1 MTTESLVACFNDTIE
16 RSQTGELKEFTERAI
31 SSNCL
36 YKENFSSPDCGRQNY
51 ADSAS
56 EKILVVP
63 DSTFAAAQK
72 NIRYG
77 KTAVLNFAN
86 PQYPGGGTS
95 KGAVAQEE
103 CLCRC
108 SNLYLCLSAPNI
120 FEDYYFYHKKYT
132 NHLFSDRLIY
142 TKDVVVFKDE
152 SEVPALLPR
161 DEWFFVDVITCAAP
175 YIAKINIDNTSL
187 KSLFKS
193 RIKNIFEAAIDNKVE
208 VIILGAFGCGAFKN
222 PPEVVA
228 EAFHEV
234 IDENGYADNFRKIV
248 FAIKCNPNNTKNL
261 DVFQEEFSK
270 DEEKSAC
277 VELPWLNDLRE
288 RVENNPEEFEN
299 YLDWKK
305 SNKYYKKHF
314 SILGDSIST
323 LAGCNPKGY
332 KVFYADE
339 NCEKSAVKEMQD
351 TWWGKVIDFFGGEL
365 LVNNSWSGSRV
376 TKLPNKYYFSDNL
389 FPSGCSNERTGG
401 LHINGVKPD
410 VIIVYL
416 GTNDWANGIPT
427 LEYWE
432 NSGDYENWLGT
443 KLLPNEECFDVAYD
457 QMLTKLSSN
466 YPNAEIWCC
475 TLCKS
480 FMSSNPNFVF
490 PCSYAGIHI
499 DKYNEIIRVAA
510 QNKGC
515 KIIDIASK
523 EIEYDAFDGTHPNCY
538 GMENLAKGMIVEA
551 VREEMGQAE
560 QEFDSVCSD
569 EFVDQI
575 SDLER
580 MYKYYKNSTDDEY
593 RVALLSRIADLL
605 AVIPM
610 YFPIEVD
617 VESFLNGIDPSQ
629 LKPGD
634 VITPSEAPKYHI
646 KKLDPIVE
654 DGVIKKIVPMFTT
667 KEHLNNFYS
676 DGTSCIRIYPCDYLR
691 GVVLS
696 SDYFFINPGD
706 DGFAFTTLFLNDIVM
721 PRALATEDEATDDND
736 EIGVGTII
744 ENKYKI
750 VKHIARGGAFDT
762 YLATDTRLNLTWA
775 VKVSRSN
782 RTEDMGLIQN
792 QINILKQLDHP
803 MIPRFADAYMTNGKA
818 IIVQE
823 YVAGTTLEDIVN
835 EYGGQSVEHVVDWIG
850 QICNVM
856 GYLHMQSQMFIYRDV
871 KPANFILEPSGR
883 IRVVDFDII
892 RSYKPGRTEDTVN
905 LGTKGYAAPEQF
917 GGRGQTDPRTDVYG
931 IGATMYRLLTG
942 ADVQERNIILNPI
955 TLDEPGIPSGL
966 AYIINKCT
974 QFNPRERYNSCD
986 ELLNDLVRYNEL
998 PPKKGFLSRLKKR

>member
-51 ADSAS
+51 ADSTA
-56 EKILVVP
+56 EKIFVVS
-63 DSTFAAAQK
+63 DSTFAAARK

-86 PQYPGGGTS
+86 PQYPGGGAS

-120 FEDYYFYHKKYT
+120 FEDYYFYHKKFT

-152 SEVPALLPR
+152 SEVPALLSR

-175 YIAKINIDNTSL
+175 YIAKIDIDNASL

-193 RIKNIFEAAIDNKVE
+193 RIKNIFEAAIDNGVE

-234 IDENGYADNFRKIV
+234 IDENGYADNFKKIV

-261 DVFQEEFSK
+261 DVFQEEFSRN
-270 DEEKSAC
+270 EEKSAC
-277 VELPWLNDLRE
+277 VELPWLDDLRE

-323 LAGCNPKGY
+323 LAGYNPKGY
-332 KVFYADE
+332 KVFYE
-339 NCEKSAVKEMQD
+339 NDICEKSGVKEIRH
-351 TWWGKVIDFFGGEL
+351 TWWGKLIDFLGGEL
-365 LVNNSWSGSRV
+365 LVNNSWSGSRI
-376 TKLPNKYYFSDNL
+376 TKLSYDGNAFQ
-389 FPSGCSNERTGG
+389 SGCAPERTVG
-401 LHINGVKPD
+401 LHIGNTMPD
-410 VIIVYL
+410 VIIVNM
-416 GTNDWANGIPT
+416 GVNDWANAVK
-427 LEYWE
+427 L
-432 NSGDYENWLGT
+432 YEVHTDGANVLPD
-443 KLLPNEECFDVAYD
+443 LLSFDSAYK
-457 QMLTKLSSN
+457 TVLSELKQN
-466 YPNAEIWCC
+466 YPHAEVWCC

-499 DKYNEIIRVAA
+499 DKYNEIIRTAA
-510 QNKGC
+510 QNEGC

-538 GMENLAKGMIVEA
+538 GMESLAKGMIVEV
-551 VREEMGQAE
+551 VREETDEAE
-560 QEFDSVCSD
+560 QDLDSICSD

-580 MYKYYKNSTDDEY
+580 MYKYYKSSTDDE
-593 RVALLSRIADLL
+593 RKTALLSRIADLL

-646 KKLDPIVE
+646 KKLDPIVQ

-676 DGTSCIRIYPCDYLR
+676 DGTSCIRIYPCDYLQ

-706 DGFAFTTLFLNDIVM
+706 DGFAFTTMFLNDIVM
-721 PRALATEDEATDDND
+721 PRALAAEDDETDDND

-762 YLATDTRLNLTWA
+762 YLATDMRLNLMWA

-782 RTEDMGLIQN
+782 QTYDMGLIKN

-856 GYLHMQSQMFIYRDV
+856 GYLHMQSPMFIYRDV

-998 PPKKGFLSRLKKR
+998 PPKRGLFSRLKIR

>member
-51 ADSAS
+51 ADSAA

-86 PQYPGGGTS
+86 PQYPGGGAS

-175 YIAKINIDNTSL
+175 YIAKINIDNASL
-187 KSLFKS
+187 KSIFKS

-270 DEEKSAC
+270 DEAEQ
-277 VELPWLNDLRE
+277 DL
-288 RVENNPEEFEN
+288 
-299 YLDWKK
+299 
-305 SNKYYKKHF
+305 
-314 SILGDSIST
+314 DSI
-323 LAGCNPKGY
+323 
-332 KVFYADE
+332 
-339 NCEKSAVKEMQD
+339 
-351 TWWGKVIDFFGGEL
+351 
-365 LVNNSWSGSRV
+365 
-376 TKLPNKYYFSDNL
+376 
-389 FPSGCSNERTGG
+389 
-401 LHINGVKPD
+401 
-410 VIIVYL
+410 
-416 GTNDWANGIPT
+416 
-427 LEYWE
+427 
-432 NSGDYENWLGT
+432 
-443 KLLPNEECFDVAYD
+443 
-457 QMLTKLSSN
+457 
-466 YPNAEIWCC
+466 
-475 TLCKS
+475 
-480 FMSSNPNFVF
+480 
-490 PCSYAGIHI
+490 
-499 DKYNEIIRVAA
+499 
-510 QNKGC
+510 
-515 KIIDIASK
+515 
-523 EIEYDAFDGTHPNCY
+523 
-538 GMENLAKGMIVEA
+538 
-551 VREEMGQAE
+551 
-560 QEFDSVCSD
+560 CSD

-580 MYKYYKNSTDDEY
+580 MYKYYKSSTDDEY
-593 RVALLSRIADLL
+593 RTALLSRIADLL

-706 DGFAFTTLFLNDIVM
+706 NGFAFTTLFLNDIVM
-721 PRALATEDEATDDND
+721 PRALAAEDEATDDND

-762 YLATDTRLNLTWA
+762 YLATDMRLNLTWA

-782 RTEDMGLIQN
+782 RTDDMGLIQN

-856 GYLHMQSQMFIYRDV
+856 GYLHMQSPMFIYRDV

-931 IGATMYRLLTG
+931 IGVTMYRLLTG

>member
-51 ADSAS
+51 ADSAA

-86 PQYPGGGTS
+86 PQYPGGGAS

-175 YIAKINIDNTSL
+175 YIAKINIDNASL

-234 IDENGYADNFRKIV
+234 IDENGYADNFKKIV

-270 DEEKSAC
+270 DEAEQ
-277 VELPWLNDLRE
+277 DL
-288 RVENNPEEFEN
+288 
-299 YLDWKK
+299 
-305 SNKYYKKHF
+305 
-314 SILGDSIST
+314 DSI
-323 LAGCNPKGY
+323 
-332 KVFYADE
+332 
-339 NCEKSAVKEMQD
+339 
-351 TWWGKVIDFFGGEL
+351 
-365 LVNNSWSGSRV
+365 
-376 TKLPNKYYFSDNL
+376 
-389 FPSGCSNERTGG
+389 
-401 LHINGVKPD
+401 
-410 VIIVYL
+410 
-416 GTNDWANGIPT
+416 
-427 LEYWE
+427 
-432 NSGDYENWLGT
+432 
-443 KLLPNEECFDVAYD
+443 
-457 QMLTKLSSN
+457 
-466 YPNAEIWCC
+466 
-475 TLCKS
+475 
-480 FMSSNPNFVF
+480 
-490 PCSYAGIHI
+490 
-499 DKYNEIIRVAA
+499 
-510 QNKGC
+510 
-515 KIIDIASK
+515 
-523 EIEYDAFDGTHPNCY
+523 
-538 GMENLAKGMIVEA
+538 
-551 VREEMGQAE
+551 
-560 QEFDSVCSD
+560 CSD

-580 MYKYYKNSTDDEY
+580 MYKYYKSSTDDE
-593 RVALLSRIADLL
+593 RRTALLSRIADLL

-646 KKLDPIVE
+646 KKLDPIVQ

-706 DGFAFTTLFLNDIVM
+706 DGFVFTTLFLNDIVM
-721 PRALATEDEATDDND
+721 PRALAAEDKATADND
-736 EIGVGTII
+736 KIGVGTII

-750 VKHIARGGAFDT
+750 VKHIARGGTFDT
-762 YLATDTRLNLTWA
+762 YLATDMRLNLTWA
-775 VKVSRSN
+775 IKVSRSN

-856 GYLHMQSQMFIYRDV
+856 GYLHMQSPMFIYRDV

-998 PPKKGFLSRLKKR
+998 PPKKGLFSRLKIR

>member
-51 ADSAS
+51 ADSAA
-56 EKILVVP
+56 EKIFVVP
-63 DSTFAAAQK
+63 DSTFSAAQK
-72 NIRYG
+72 NLRYG

-86 PQYPGGGTS
+86 PQYPGGGAS

-152 SEVPALLPR
+152 SEVPALLSR

-175 YIAKINIDNTSL
+175 YIAKIDIDNASL

-228 EAFHEV
+228 EAFREV
-234 IDENGYADNFRKIV
+234 IDENGYADNFKKIV

-261 DVFQEEFSK
+261 DVFQEEFSRN
-270 DEEKSAC
+270 EEKSAC

-288 RVENNPEEFEN
+288 RVENNSEEFEN

-323 LAGCNPKGY
+323 LAGYNPKGY
-332 KVFYADE
+332 KVFYE
-339 NCEKSAVKEMQD
+339 NDICEKSGVKEIRH
-351 TWWGKVIDFFGGEL
+351 TWWGKLIDFLGGEL
-365 LVNNSWSGSRV
+365 LVNNSWSGSRI
-376 TKLPNKYYFSDNL
+376 TKLSYDGNA
-389 FPSGCSNERTGG
+389 FPSGCAPERTVG
-401 LHINGVKPD
+401 LHIGNTMPD
-410 VIIVYL
+410 VIIVNM
-416 GTNDWANGIPT
+416 GVNDWANAVK
-427 LEYWE
+427 L
-432 NSGDYENWLGT
+432 YETHNDGSNGLPD
-443 KLLPNEECFDVAYD
+443 LLSFDSAYK
-457 QMLTKLSSN
+457 TVLSELKQN

-499 DKYNEIIRVAA
+499 DKYNEIIRTAA
-510 QNKGC
+510 QNEGC

-538 GMENLAKGMIVEA
+538 GMESLAKGMIVEV
-551 VREEMGQAE
+551 VREGTDEAE
-560 QEFDSVCSD
+560 QELDSICFD

-580 MYKYYKNSTDDEY
+580 MYKYYKRSTDDE
-593 RVALLSRIADLL
+593 RKTALLSRIADLL

-617 VESFLNGIDPSQ
+617 VDSFLNGIDPSQ

-646 KKLDPIVE
+646 KKLDPIVQ

-676 DGTSCIRIYPCDYLR
+676 DGTSCIRIYPCDYLQ

-721 PRALATEDEATDDND
+721 PRALAAEDDETDDND

-762 YLATDTRLNLTWA
+762 YLATDMRLNLMWA

-782 RTEDMGLIQN
+782 RTDDTELIKN

-823 YVAGTTLEDIVN
+823 YVAGTTLEDVVN

-856 GYLHMQSQMFIYRDV
+856 GYLHMQSPMFIYRDV

-998 PPKKGFLSRLKKR
+998 PPKRGLFSRLKIR

>member
-51 ADSAS
+51 ADSAA

-86 PQYPGGGTS
+86 PQYPGGGAS

-142 TKDVVVFKDE
+142 TKDVVMFKDE

-175 YIAKINIDNTSL
+175 YIAKINIDNASL

-234 IDENGYADNFRKIV
+234 IDENGYADNFKKIV

-270 DEEKSAC
+270 DE
-277 VELPWLNDLRE
+277 
-288 RVENNPEEFEN
+288 
-299 YLDWKK
+299 
-305 SNKYYKKHF
+305 
-314 SILGDSIST
+314 
-323 LAGCNPKGY
+323 
-332 KVFYADE
+332 
-339 NCEKSAVKEMQD
+339 
-351 TWWGKVIDFFGGEL
+351 
-365 LVNNSWSGSRV
+365 
-376 TKLPNKYYFSDNL
+376 
-389 FPSGCSNERTGG
+389 
-401 LHINGVKPD
+401 
-410 VIIVYL
+410 
-416 GTNDWANGIPT
+416 
-427 LEYWE
+427 
-432 NSGDYENWLGT
+432 
-443 KLLPNEECFDVAYD
+443 
-457 QMLTKLSSN
+457 
-466 YPNAEIWCC
+466 
-475 TLCKS
+475 
-480 FMSSNPNFVF
+480 
-490 PCSYAGIHI
+490 
-499 DKYNEIIRVAA
+499 
-510 QNKGC
+510 
-515 KIIDIASK
+515 
-523 EIEYDAFDGTHPNCY
+523 
-538 GMENLAKGMIVEA
+538 
-551 VREEMGQAE
+551 AE

-569 EFVDQI
+569 EFADQI

-580 MYKYYKNSTDDEY
+580 MYKYYKSSTDDEY

-617 VESFLNGIDPSQ
+617 VESFLNGINPSQ

-721 PRALATEDEATDDND
+721 PRALAAEDEATDDND

-762 YLATDTRLNLTWA
+762 YLANDTRLNLTWA

-782 RTEDMGLIQN
+782 RTDDMGLIQN

-823 YVAGTTLEDIVN
+823 YVAGTTLEEIVN

-856 GYLHMQSQMFIYRDV
+856 GYLHMQSPMFIYRDV

-942 ADVQERNIILNPI
+942 ADIQERNIILNPI

>member
-1 MTTESLVACFNDTIE
+1 MK
-16 RSQTGELKEFTERAI
+16 R
-31 SSNCL
+31 
-36 YKENFSSPDCGRQNY
+36 
-51 ADSAS
+51 
-56 EKILVVP
+56 
-63 DSTFAAAQK
+63 
-72 NIRYG
+72 
-77 KTAVLNFAN
+77 
-86 PQYPGGGTS
+86 
-95 KGAVAQEE
+95 
-103 CLCRC
+103 
-108 SNLYLCLSAPNI
+108 
-120 FEDYYFYHKKYT
+120 
-132 NHLFSDRLIY
+132 
-142 TKDVVVFKDE
+142 
-152 SEVPALLPR
+152 
-161 DEWFFVDVITCAAP
+161 
-175 YIAKINIDNTSL
+175 
-187 KSLFKS
+187 
-193 RIKNIFEAAIDNKVE
+193 
-208 VIILGAFGCGAFKN
+208 
-222 PPEVVA
+222 
-228 EAFHEV
+228 
-234 IDENGYADNFRKIV
+234 
-248 FAIKCNPNNTKNL
+248 
-261 DVFQEEFSK
+261 
-270 DEEKSAC
+270 SAC

-365 LVNNSWSGSRV
+365 LVNNSWSGSRI
-376 TKLPNKYYFSDNL
+376 TKLSYDGNV
-389 FPSGCSNERTGG
+389 FPSGCAPERTGG
-401 LHINGVKPD
+401 LHIGNTMPD
-410 VIIVYL
+410 VIIVNM
-416 GTNDWANGIPT
+416 GVNDWANAVK
-427 LEYWE
+427 L
-432 NSGDYENWLGT
+432 YEAHTDGANGLQDLLSFDSAYKT
-443 KLLPNEECFDVAYD
+443 VLSKLK
-457 QMLTKLSSN
+457 QN
-466 YPNAEIWCC
+466 YPQAEVWCC

-560 QEFDSVCSD
+560 RDLDSICSD

-575 SDLER
+575 SNLER
-580 MYKYYKNSTDDEY
+580 MYKYFKSSTDDEY
-593 RVALLSRIADLL
+593 RTALLSRIADLL

-706 DGFAFTTLFLNDIVM
+706 NGFAFTTLFLNDIVM
-721 PRALATEDEATDDND
+721 PRALAAEDEATDDND

-750 VKHIARGGAFDT
+750 VKHIARGGAFNT
-762 YLATDTRLNLTWA
+762 YLATDTKLNLTWA

-856 GYLHMQSQMFIYRDV
+856 GYLHMQS
-871 KPANFILEPSGR
+871 PS
-883 IRVVDFDII
+883 
-892 RSYKPGRTEDTVN
+892 
-905 LGTKGYAAPEQF
+905 L
-917 GGRGQTDPRTDVYG
+917 
-931 IGATMYRLLTG
+931 
-942 ADVQERNIILNPI
+942 PI
-955 TLDEPGIPSGL
+955 S
-966 AYIINKCT
+966 
-974 QFNPRERYNSCD
+974 F
-986 ELLNDLVRYNEL
+986 
-998 PPKKGFLSRLKKR
+998 

>member
-51 ADSAS
+51 ADSAA
-56 EKILVVP
+56 EKIFVVP
-63 DSTFAAAQK
+63 DSTFSAAQK
-72 NIRYG
+72 NLRYG

-86 PQYPGGGTS
+86 PQYPGGGAS

-152 SEVPALLPR
+152 SEVPALLSR

-175 YIAKINIDNTSL
+175 YIAKIDIDNASL

-228 EAFHEV
+228 EAFREV
-234 IDENGYADNFRKIV
+234 IDENGYADNFKKIV

-288 RVENNPEEFEN
+288 RVENNSEEFEN

-323 LAGCNPKGY
+323 LAGYNPKGY
-332 KVFYADE
+332 KVFYE
-339 NCEKSAVKEMQD
+339 NDICEKSGVKEIRH
-351 TWWGKVIDFFGGEL
+351 TWWGKLIDFLGGEL
-365 LVNNSWSGSRV
+365 LVNNSWSGSRI
-376 TKLPNKYYFSDNL
+376 TKLSYDGNA
-389 FPSGCSNERTGG
+389 FPSGCAPERTVG
-401 LHINGVKPD
+401 LHIGNTMPD
-410 VIIVYL
+410 VIIVNM
-416 GTNDWANGIPT
+416 GVNDWANAVK
-427 LEYWE
+427 L
-432 NSGDYENWLGT
+432 YETHNDGSNGLPD
-443 KLLPNEECFDVAYD
+443 LLSFDSAYK
-457 QMLTKLSSN
+457 TVLSELKQN

-499 DKYNEIIRVAA
+499 DKYNEIIRTAA
-510 QNKGC
+510 QNEGC

-538 GMENLAKGMIVEA
+538 GMESLAKGMIVEV
-551 VREEMGQAE
+551 VREGTDEAE
-560 QEFDSVCSD
+560 QELDSICSD

-580 MYKYYKNSTDDEY
+580 MYKYYKRSTDDE
-593 RVALLSRIADLL
+593 RKTALLSRIADLL

-617 VESFLNGIDPSQ
+617 VDSFLNGIDPSQ

-646 KKLDPIVE
+646 KKLDPIVQ

-676 DGTSCIRIYPCDYLR
+676 DGTSCIRIYPCDYLQ

-721 PRALATEDEATDDND
+721 PRALAAEDDETDDND

-762 YLATDTRLNLTWA
+762 YLATDMRLNLMWA

-782 RTEDMGLIQN
+782 RTDDTELIKN

-823 YVAGTTLEDIVN
+823 YVAGTTLEDVVN

-856 GYLHMQSQMFIYRDV
+856 GYLHMQSPMFIYRDV

-998 PPKKGFLSRLKKR
+998 TPKRGLFSRLKIR

>member
-51 ADSAS
+51 ADSAA

-86 PQYPGGGTS
+86 PQYPGGGAS

-175 YIAKINIDNTSL
+175 YIAKINIDNASL

-234 IDENGYADNFRKIV
+234 IDENGYADNFKKIV

-270 DEEKSAC
+270 DEAEQ
-277 VELPWLNDLRE
+277 DL
-288 RVENNPEEFEN
+288 
-299 YLDWKK
+299 
-305 SNKYYKKHF
+305 
-314 SILGDSIST
+314 DSI
-323 LAGCNPKGY
+323 
-332 KVFYADE
+332 
-339 NCEKSAVKEMQD
+339 
-351 TWWGKVIDFFGGEL
+351 
-365 LVNNSWSGSRV
+365 
-376 TKLPNKYYFSDNL
+376 
-389 FPSGCSNERTGG
+389 
-401 LHINGVKPD
+401 
-410 VIIVYL
+410 
-416 GTNDWANGIPT
+416 
-427 LEYWE
+427 
-432 NSGDYENWLGT
+432 
-443 KLLPNEECFDVAYD
+443 
-457 QMLTKLSSN
+457 
-466 YPNAEIWCC
+466 
-475 TLCKS
+475 
-480 FMSSNPNFVF
+480 
-490 PCSYAGIHI
+490 
-499 DKYNEIIRVAA
+499 
-510 QNKGC
+510 
-515 KIIDIASK
+515 
-523 EIEYDAFDGTHPNCY
+523 
-538 GMENLAKGMIVEA
+538 
-551 VREEMGQAE
+551 
-560 QEFDSVCSD
+560 CSD

-580 MYKYYKNSTDDEY
+580 MYKYYKSSTDDEY
-593 RVALLSRIADLL
+593 RTALLSRIADLL

-706 DGFAFTTLFLNDIVM
+706 DGFAFTTLFLNVIVM
-721 PRALATEDEATDDND
+721 PRALAAEDEATDDND

-782 RTEDMGLIQN
+782 RTDDTELIKN

-856 GYLHMQSQMFIYRDV
+856 GYLHMQSPMFIYRDV

-892 RSYKPGRTEDTVN
+892 RSYKSGRTEDTVN

-917 GGRGQTDPRTDVYG
+917 GGRGQTDPRTDIYG
-931 IGATMYRLLTG
+931 IGVTMYRLLTG

-998 PPKKGFLSRLKKR
+998 PPKRGLFSRLKIR